1 MIMKQK
7 TKPILITIAMALII
21 MMKTRSGNR
30 NKTQVD

>member
-7 TKPILITIAMALII
+7 TKPILITIAMTLII